1 MFNKIFKK
9 TSGGQPQP
17 KNTLAV
23 IVTSK
28 RMLADKVVELELR
41 DPDGKELPT
50 FTAGSHIDLH
60 ISSKLMR
67 QYSLA
72 NNPAEKDRYLCAV
85 LLEKNGTGGSKA
97 VFEKVEEGEQLY
109 LSQPRNH
116 FALVEEADFSLL
128 VAGGIGVTPLLSMA
142 YRLTE
147 LGKSFKFYYRAN
159 NRSSAAYADVL
170 MEEFGDSVVC
180 LFSEEGGRDKFDLA
194 EIIAS
199 APEGTHVYTC
209 GGNDFMKLVTEAA
222 KDKFNE
228 EQIHLEHFHPPEI
241 ESGGQDIAF
250 ELYCEKSDVT
260 LQVPAD
266 KTIISVL
273 EENGID
279 IPISCTEGVCGSCIT
294 KFSEGQVDHRDF
306 VLSKSERENKQL
318 FTPCCSR
325 ATSKRLAMDI

>member
-9 TSGGQPQP
+9 TSGSQPQP
-17 KNTLAV
+17 KDTLPVVVA
-23 IVTSK
+23 SK
-28 RMLADKVVELELR
+28 RMLAEKVVELELR
-41 DPDGKELPT
+41 DPEGKDLPV

-85 LLEKNGTGGSKA
+85 LLEKKGTGGSKA
-97 VFEKVEEGEQLY
+97 VFEKVQEGEKLFV
-109 LSQPRNH
+109 SQPRNH
-116 FALVEEADFSLL
+116 FALVEEAISSLL

-142 YRLTE
+142 YRLKE
-147 LGKSFKFYYRAN
+147 LGKPFKFYYRAN
-159 NRSSAAYADVL
+159 SRVSAAYVDLVV
-170 MEEFGDSVVC
+170 EEFGDSAVC
-180 LFSEEGGRDKFDLA
+180 LFSDEGGRDKFDLT
-194 EIIAS
+194 EIMSS
-199 APEGTHVYTC
+199 APDGTHLYTC
-209 GGNDFMKLVTEAA
+209 GGNDFMERVTKAA
-222 KDKFNE
+222 KEKFDE
-228 EQIHLEHFHPPEI
+228 AHIHLEHFHPPEI
-241 ESGGQDIAF
+241 ADGSEDIAF

-260 LQVPAD
+260 LQVPVG
-266 KTIISVL
+266 KTIITVL

-294 KFSEGQVDHRDF
+294 KFTEGQVDHRDF